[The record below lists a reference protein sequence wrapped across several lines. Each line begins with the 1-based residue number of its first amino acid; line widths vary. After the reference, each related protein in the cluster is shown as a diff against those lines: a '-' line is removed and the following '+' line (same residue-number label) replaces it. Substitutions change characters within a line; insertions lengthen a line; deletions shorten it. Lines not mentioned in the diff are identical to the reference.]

1 MDNNLENNSNNLL
14 IFEIRI
20 GFGMSS
26 SLIFTFIELTRARN
40 FVDSAVG
47 KIF

>member
-14 IFEIRI
+14 IFKNQI

-26 SLIFTFIELTRARN
+26 SLIFTFIELTRART
-40 FVDSAVG
+40 FVDSAAG